1 MISKYLNPKNDTAF
15 KRIFGEERN
24 KDIVISLINSVLS
37 DQLHR
42 QIVDV
47 EFLKT
52 EQVPHVAA
60 AKKSS
65 VDIACK
71 DQDGCRYIIEM
82 QVAKEAGFEK
92 RAQYYASKAYI
103 DQMPNGGKWKDL
115 KEVIFL
121 AFADYRIFDEKEHYK
136 SEHVT
141 LDRNTLE
148 RNLKGFSFTFI
159 NMPKFMEKYQD
170 SIPGN
175 LEEKFYYFLSK
186 ADELTAEQVE
196 ELVKSEKVLQRAFN
210 ELDIINWPDEKRR
223 AYEEVENIERSYR
236 SNIDDAKEEGE
247 KIGIEKG
254 EKIGIEKGEKIGRQ
268 KAIQEMVEQGIVT
281 QEQADAMLKK

>member
-24 KDIVISLINSVLS
+24 KDIVISLLNSVLTE
-37 DQLHR
+37 QFHKK
-42 QIVDV
+42 IVDV

-65 VDIACK
+65 VDIVCK

-82 QVAKEAGFEK
+82 QVAKQAGFEK

-103 DQMPNGGKWKDL
+103 DQAPNGGKWKDL

-141 LDRNTLE
+141 LDRKTLE
-148 RNLKGFSFTFI
+148 RNLKDFSFTFI
-159 NMPKFMEKYQD
+159 NMPKFMEKYQN
-170 SIPGN
+170 SIPDN
-175 LEEKFYYFLSK
+175 LEEKFYYFLCK

-196 ELVKSEKVLQRAFN
+196 ELVKSEKILRRAFN

-254 EKIGIEKGEKIGRQ
+254 KKEGKKETLDDL
-268 KAIQEMVEQGIVT
+268 EQRAQNLVKQGVIT
-281 QEQADAMLKK
+281 QEQADAMLKN